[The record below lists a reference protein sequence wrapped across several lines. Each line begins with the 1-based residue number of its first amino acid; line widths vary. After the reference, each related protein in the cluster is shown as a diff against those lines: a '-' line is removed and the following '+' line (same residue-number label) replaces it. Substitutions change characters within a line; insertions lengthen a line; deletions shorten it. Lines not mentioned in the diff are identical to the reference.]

1 MTFRPCSTRRNSSS
15 RRDGVSGQR
24 SAARSIASATS
35 SVSVMVR
42 RGRSVGM
49 FEMSVAPKALVQHL
63 PRYLWHTC
71 GMSRT
76 RVSTTVDA
84 ELLANARRALS
95 GVTDA
100 ALIDAALTALLS
112 RHRAAELDAS
122 YSAYDEH
129 PLDEP
134 DEWGDLAS
142 FRRAA
147 AAS

>member
-1 MTFRPCSTRRNSSS
+1 
-15 RRDGVSGQR
+15 
-24 SAARSIASATS
+24 
-35 SVSVMVR
+35 
-42 RGRSVGM
+42 
-49 FEMSVAPKALVQHL
+49 
-63 PRYLWHTC
+63 
-71 GMSRT
+71 MSRT